1 MASSSGWFHSN
12 EFSHIKSSSFS
23 SSSSSSEEEELLSL
37 RMEKQSQE
45 MINFIPGR
53 FRMRRELF
61 LHIQNDIEKH
71 NRYFIRKRDGRGRL
85 GFSSIQKI
93 TAALRILAYGASAD
107 YCDEYLKIGEAT
119 ANETL
124 REFCSSI
131 IQLYEE
137 QYLRSPNAHDI
148 HRLLQEGESRGF
160 PGMLGSLDCMHWQ
173 WKNCP
178 TAWHG
183 THRGHHH
190 KPTLILEAVASHDTW
205 IWHSFFGMSGGNN
218 DINVLDHSPL
228 FDNIIHGRMPPVNYT
243 VNSRSYTMGYYLTDG
258 IYPKY
263 ATLIQTIAHPTTA
276 KEKLFAAKQESVRK
290 DVERAFGALQIK
302 WGITQGP
309 VRYWSKEDICNI
321 MKTCIILHN
330 MIIEDERGTDLE
342 PWAPLPEENFRP
354 LQYERDPSI
363 LAAYISA
370 RLSRIRNRRTNEDL
384 RSDLMNH
391 LWNIYGEEDV

>member
-1 MASSSGWFHSN
+1 MVAMVEVIWLPKN
-12 EFSHIKSSSFS
+12 EGERKKK
-23 SSSSSSEEEELLSL
+23 ERLSAL
-37 RMEKQSQE
+37 KW
-45 MINFIPGR
+45 R

-93 TAALRILAYGASAD
+93 TVALQILAYRASAD

-119 ANETL
+119 ATETL

-131 IQLYEE
+131 IEIYEE

-160 PGMLGSLDCMHWQ
+160 P
-173 WKNCP
+173 
-178 TAWHG
+178 
-183 THRGHHH
+183 
-190 KPTLILEAVASHDTW
+190 
-205 IWHSFFGMSGGNN
+205 
-218 DINVLDHSPL
+218 
-228 FDNIIHGRMPPVNYT
+228 
-243 VNSRSYTMGYYLTDG
+243 
-258 IYPKY
+258 
-263 ATLIQTIAHPTTA
+263 
-276 KEKLFAAKQESVRK
+276 
-290 DVERAFGALQIK
+290 
-302 WGITQGP
+302 
-309 VRYWSKEDICNI
+309 
-321 MKTCIILHN
+321 
-330 MIIEDERGTDLE
+330 EDERGTDLE

-370 RLSRIRNRRTNEDL
+370 RLNRIRNRRTNEDL

-391 LWNIYGEEDV
+391 LWNIYGKEDV

>member
-1 MASSSGWFHSN
+1 
-12 EFSHIKSSSFS
+12 
-23 SSSSSSEEEELLSL
+23 
-37 RMEKQSQE
+37 
-45 MINFIPGR
+45 
-53 FRMRRELF
+53 
-61 LHIQNDIEKH
+61 
-71 NRYFIRKRDGRGRL
+71 
-85 GFSSIQKI
+85 
-93 TAALRILAYGASAD
+93 
-107 YCDEYLKIGEAT
+107 
-119 ANETL
+119 
-124 REFCSSI
+124 
-131 IQLYEE
+131 
-137 QYLRSPNAHDI
+137 
-148 HRLLQEGESRGF
+148 
-160 PGMLGSLDCMHWQ
+160 
-173 WKNCP
+173 
-178 TAWHG
+178 
-183 THRGHHH
+183 
-190 KPTLILEAVASHDTW
+190 
-205 IWHSFFGMSGGNN
+205 
-218 DINVLDHSPL
+218 
-228 FDNIIHGRMPPVNYT
+228 
-243 VNSRSYTMGYYLTDG
+243 MGYYLTDG

-263 ATLIQTIAHPTTA
+263 ATLVQTIAHPTTA

-330 MIIEDERGTDLE
+330 MIIEDELGTDLE